1 MNIAMTERRGSTAQ
15 LLKDK
20 VSLVTGSTSGIGLGI
35 ARALA
40 ASGSAVVL
48 NGFGKPEE
56 IKATQAAIVAD
67 FGVKVAYSGRGHDQA
82 RSSIAE
88 MITMTLDTFGR
99 LDILVNNAGIQ
110 HVAPL
115 AGIPGREVGRDPR
128 DQSSARRSTP
138 RGSRCRP

>member
-1 MNIAMTERRGSTAQ
+1 MNIAMTERGASTAQ

-56 IKATQAAIVAD
+56 IEATQAAIIPD
-67 FGVKVAYSGRGHDQA
+67 FGVKVAYSGTDELGIAVFLCSDVA
-82 RSSIAE
+82 ASITGA
-88 MITMTLDTFGR
+88 
-99 LDILVNNAGIQ
+99 A
-110 HVAPL
+110 
-115 AGIPGREVGRDPR
+115 IPVDGGWT
-128 DQSSARRSTP
+128 AH
-138 RGSRCRP
+138 